1 MTAKMKI
8 MLLAIKNRMKR
19 SPGPLQGEDIDDILD
34 SYPKLTDSEKK
45 ELKEALGFKE
55 D

>member
-8 MLLAIKNRMKR
+8 MLLTITNRMKK
-19 SPGPLQGEDIDDILD
+19 GEDIDDILN